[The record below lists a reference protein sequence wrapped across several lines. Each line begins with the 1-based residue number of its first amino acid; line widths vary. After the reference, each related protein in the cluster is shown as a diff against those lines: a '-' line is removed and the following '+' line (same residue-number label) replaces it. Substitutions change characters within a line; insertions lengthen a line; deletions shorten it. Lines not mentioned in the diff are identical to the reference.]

1 MVKEELLKRVNEKL
15 QEFGKLLFLTK
26 TGSHLY
32 GTNTPESDEDFVGVF
47 LGNPE
52 YYIGIKNVK
61 EIDCSIK
68 DKDESGK
75 NTKDAVDIKVYE
87 LRQFLKLAGDVNP
100 NIVELL
106 FAKGKDVVVFNTP
119 EFEEIQNNYHLFIN
133 RRVFDSFQGYARQ
146 QMKKGISKAENLSE
160 LKGFKNTLLTFNS
173 DRTLAEFR
181 VDLEKHGYKVDD
193 KNIYL
198 KNLTFP
204 LNYFVKK
211 VEKMVEEKLQM
222 TSHRAK
228 IWEKH
233 GYDTKFFMHLFR
245 LLNEGEDLISKGKLE
260 FPVREKEFLLDVR
273 KGKFSLEELQKEA
286 EKRFERFV
294 AHDREKLPK
303 TANWNEIEK
312 LLMKIVK
319 KNVCNFSF

>member
-1 MVKEELLKRVNEKL
+1 MKREELLKRVNEKL
-15 QEFGKLLFLTK
+15 RDFGKLLFLTK
-26 TGSHLY
+26 AGSHLY
-32 GTNTPESDEDFVGVF
+32 GTNTPESDEDYVGVF

-52 YYIGIKNVK
+52 FYIGMKNVK
-61 EIDCSIK
+61 EVDCSIK

-106 FAKGKDVVVFNTP
+106 FAKNKDVVIFNTP

-160 LKGFKNTLLTFNS
+160 LKEFKNTLLTFNS

-181 VDLEKHGYKVDD
+181 VDLEKYGFKVDD
-193 KNIYL
+193 KNVYL

-211 VEKMVEEKLQM
+211 VEKMVEEKLHM
-222 TSHRAK
+222 ASHRAK
-228 IWEKH
+228 MWEKY

-286 EKRFERFV
+286 EKRFERFKV
-294 AHDREKLPK
+294 FSRENLPK

-312 LLMKIVK
+312 LLMKIVR
-319 KNVCNFSF
+319 KNICNS

>member
-1 MVKEELLKRVNEKL
+1 MKREELLKRVNEKL
-15 QEFGKLLFLTK
+15 RDFGKLLFLTK
-26 TGSHLY
+26 AGSHLY
-32 GTNTPESDEDFVGVF
+32 GTNTPESDEDYVGVF

-52 YYIGIKNVK
+52 FYIGMKNVK
-61 EIDCSIK
+61 EVDCSIK

-106 FAKGKDVVVFNTP
+106 FAKNKDVVIFNTP

-160 LKGFKNTLLTFNS
+160 LKEFKNTLLTFNS

-181 VDLEKHGYKVDD
+181 VDLEKYGFKVDD
-193 KNIYL
+193 KNVYL

-211 VEKMVEEKLQM
+211 VEKMVEEKLHM
-222 TSHRAK
+222 ASHRAK
-228 IWEKH
+228 MWEKY

-286 EKRFERFV
+286 EKRFERFKV
-294 AHDREKLPK
+294 FSRENLPN

-312 LLMKIVK
+312 LLMKIVRK
-319 KNVCNFSF
+319 KICNS

>member
-1 MVKEELLKRVNEKL
+1 MKREELLKRVNEKL
-15 QEFGKLLFLTK
+15 GDFGKLLFLTK
-26 TGSHLY
+26 AGSHLY
-32 GTNTPESDEDFVGVF
+32 GTNTPESDEDYVGVF

-52 YYIGIKNVK
+52 FYIGMKNVK
-61 EIDCSIK
+61 EVDCSIK

-106 FAKGKDVVVFNTP
+106 FAKNKDVVIFNTL

-160 LKGFKNTLLTFNS
+160 LKEFKNTLLTFNS

-181 VDLEKHGYKVDD
+181 VDLEKYGFKVDD
-193 KNIYL
+193 KNVYL

-222 TSHRAK
+222 ASHRAK
-228 IWEKH
+228 MWEKY

-245 LLNEGEDLISKGKLE
+245 LLNEGEDLILKGKLE

-286 EKRFERFV
+286 EKRFERFKAFSRV
-294 AHDREKLPK
+294 NLPK

-312 LLMKIVK
+312 LLMKIVR
-319 KNVCNFSF
+319 KNICNS